1 MKRVLGSEALWWWAL
16 PVLALGAVIC
26 VAVLASNGARG
37 YAWFFLTVC
46 VALIGNCIQ
55 QLTAIRRRKR
65 VAAQE

>member
-1 MKRVLGSEALWWWAL
+1 M

-26 VAVLASNGARG
+26 VAVLASNDARG